1 MATFFMFGK
10 YTLEGIKG
18 MSSARTKKIMDIIK
32 KAGGEVKSM
41 HALLGEKDLVFI
53 VDFPGNEEAIKA
65 SVAITK
71 LTGIGF
77 TTSPAITVEE
87 FDKLTSGK

>member
-18 MSSARTKKIMDIIK
+18 MSPARTKKIVNVIK
-32 KAGGEVKSM
+32 KAGGEVRSM

-71 LTGIGF
+71 LTGIAF
-77 TTSPAITVEE
+77 TTSPAVTVEE
-87 FDKLTSGK
+87 FDRIVSSR

>member
-18 MSSARTKKIMDIIK
+18 MSSARTKKIINIIK
-32 KAGGEVKSM
+32 KSRGEVKSM
-41 HALLGEKDLVFI
+41 HALLGDNDLVFI

-71 LTGIGF
+71 LTGIAF
-77 TTSPAITVEE
+77 TTSPAVTVEE
-87 FDKLTSGK
+87 FDKLTSR

>member
-18 MSSARTKKIMDIIK
+18 MSTARTKKIIDIIK
-32 KAGGEVKSM
+32 KAGGSVKSM
-41 HALLGEKDLVFI
+41 HALLGDKDLIFI

-65 SVAITK
+65 SVAITR
-71 LTGIGF
+71 LTGIAF
-77 TTSPAITVEE
+77 TTSPAVTVEE
-87 FDKLTSGK
+87 FDRLTSGR

>member
-18 MSSARTKKIMDIIK
+18 MSTTRTKKIVNIIK
-32 KAGGEVKSM
+32 KSRGKVKSM
-41 HALLGEKDLVFI
+41 HALLGDNDLVFI

-71 LTGIGF
+71 LTGIAF
-77 TTSPAITVEE
+77 TTSPAVTVEE
-87 FDKLTSGK
+87 FDRLTSR